1 MRARACGSANEQPR
15 RRRWACSCCRCSTEQ
30 PPSLTVV
37 DRKALRL
44 EAAKAVGAA
53 SVADAL
59 DSQTFAVAVDA
70 TGAPSAI
77 EAAFESLERG
87 GRLLTFG
94 VTSGDAS
101 VSLSPFRIYNDEIG
115 SMAVLNSFGAA
126 ADLMAAGAIDTV
138 SVVVERR
145 VPAAACDAGTLPVV
159 RAWCRAQRQIPRT
172 TRRQMIKRPP
182 YLRSGLSPATSL

>member
-1 MRARACGSANEQPR
+1 
-15 RRRWACSCCRCSTEQ
+15 
-30 PPSLTVV
+30 
-37 DRKALRL
+37 
-44 EAAKAVGAA
+44 
-53 SVADAL
+53 
-59 DSQTFAVAVDA
+59 
-70 TGAPSAI
+70 
-77 EAAFESLERG
+77 
-87 GRLLTFG
+87 
-94 VTSGDAS
+94 

-172 TRRQMIKRPP
+172 IRRQMIKRPP